1 MNMAT
6 VVIPSGL
13 QHRTGGESRLLVDAR
28 DVRGLLREL
37 ERRFPGLAEEIE
49 SGCQIAIDGEIL
61 PDAWLEALEPESEIH
76 FLPQIGG
83 GSCAS

>member
-1 MNMAT
+1 MNVAT

-13 QHRTGGESRLLVDAR
+13 QHRTGVESRLLVDAH

-37 ERRFPGLAEEIE
+37 DRRYPGLAQEIE
-49 SGCQIAIDGEIL
+49 RGCQVAIDGEIL
-61 PDAWLEALEPESEIH
+61 PDAWLETLEPESEVH

>member
-1 MNMAT
+1 MAT

-13 QHRTGGESRLLVDAR
+13 QHRTGGESRLLVDAH

-37 ERRFPGLAEEIE
+37 DRRFPGLAEEIE

>member
-1 MNMAT
+1 MTVAT

-13 QHRTGGESRLLVDAR
+13 RHRTGGESRLLVDAR

-37 ERRFPGLAEEIE
+37 DRRFPGLASEIE
-49 SGCQIAIDGEIL
+49 ERCQVAIDGEIL
-61 PDAWLEALEPESEIH
+61 PDAWLEAVAPESEIH

>member
-1 MNMAT
+1 MNVAT

-13 QHRTGGESRLLVDAR
+13 QHRTGGESRLLIDAR
-28 DVRGLLREL
+28 DVRGLMREL
-37 ERRFPGLAEEIE
+37 DRRFPGLAEEIE
-49 SGCQIAIDGEIL
+49 SGCQIAIDGEIVSDPL
-61 PDAWLEALEPESEIH
+61 LEPVEPESEVH

>member
-1 MNMAT
+1 MNVAT

-13 QHRTGGESRLLVDAR
+13 QHRTGGESRLLVEAS

-37 ERRFPGLAEEIE
+37 ERRFPGIEQEIE
-49 SGCQIAIDGEIL
+49 RGCQIAIDGEIL
-61 PDAWLEALEPESEIH
+61 PDAWLEAVGPDSEIH

-83 GSCAS
+83 GACAS

>member
-1 MNMAT
+1 MTMAT
-6 VVIPSGL
+6 VTIPSGL
-13 QHRTGGESRLLVDAR
+13 QHRTGGASRLDVDAA

-37 ERRFPGLAEEIE
+37 DRRFPGIAGEIE
-49 SGCQIAIDGEIL
+49 SRCQIAIDGEIL
-61 PDAWLEALEPESEIH
+61 PDAWLEALAPESEVH